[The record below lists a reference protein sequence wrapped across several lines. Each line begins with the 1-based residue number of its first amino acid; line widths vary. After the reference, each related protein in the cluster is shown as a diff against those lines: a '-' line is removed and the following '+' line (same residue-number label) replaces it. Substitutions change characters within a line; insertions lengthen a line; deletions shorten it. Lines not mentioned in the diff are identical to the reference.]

1 MRSGALK
8 LFAVA
13 AAFIGLLPATV
24 LAQTGP
30 SERTPKRGGTLVTI
44 IQPEPTVLTTTVNN
58 QFSNGAV
65 SVNIYDGLVAYD
77 DNLGLKPALAESWE
91 ISPDKL
97 TLTFHLRHDVKW
109 HDGAPFTSADVRFS
123 ALEIWKKVHSRGRL
137 TFAELEDVETPD
149 AYTAIFRF
157 RAPSLVVLSAL
168 NAWEGQVL
176 PKHLYENTD
185 ILKNPHNVEPVGTGP
200 FKFKSWTKGEAIE
213 LERNAD
219 YWDAGK
225 PYLDRVIYR
234 FIPDGGAR
242 AAAIEI
248 GDVGYAAFD
257 PVPFADIERVRKLP
271 NLKVESRGYE
281 WNAKYYFLEFN
292 LRNPILADIRV
303 RRAFAHAIDRQGLA
317 DTVWFGLVTP
327 ATGPIPSFTKA
338 FYTADVPTYAFDPKE
353 AERLLDEA
361 GYKRGAN
368 GVRFSINQ
376 DFQPFNEN
384 FRKTAEYIRQ
394 NLKRVGVEVNVR
406 SQDLGAFVR
415 RVYGSYDFDINT
427 GQFSVF
433 IDPEL
438 GLLRQFWSKSIAPGI
453 PWTNASSYADPGT
466 DKVIEGIKSAADP
479 EQRVAL
485 FHELQRRVQ
494 RDLPVLPLLELKQF
508 TVYNTNV
515 RGVSVRPD
523 GAMSSLKDIWLA
535 E

>member
-13 AAFIGLLPATV
+13 AAVIGLLPATV

-30 SERTPKRGGTLVTI
+30 SEGTPKRGGTLVTI

-97 TLTFHLRHDVKW
+97 TLTFHLRHGVKW

-327 ATGPIPSFTKA
+327 ATGPIPSSAKA

-453 PWTNASSYADPGT
+453 PWTNASGYADPGT
-466 DKVIEGIKSAADP
+466 DKVIEAIKSAADP

-508 TVYNTNV
+508 TVYNTRV